1 MKMKAIKKLLIPLLI
16 SGIAIISM
24 VGITALAETETS
36 DESYISSYFHSEDG
50 ESSYFLTSYEYE
62 KFGEEFEAVG
72 VTFQKSDNGK
82 KYYITNPEAVEQWLE
97 QLAQNPVVVDDKH
110 SATIITKYVG
120 KQSNDIVYSDI
131 YMTGNDTLFFKTT
144 VGVGTAKKV
153 VVYDFVPKQLKKQNL
168 KIERIAKGSTDPSTL
183 TESKDYTVTKSE
195 DEDVYTIASAC
206 GDTNGG
212 CEIVLTYEV
221 ELENVSVLEDLD
233 NQIFEPY
240 AYAKYSETEGAT
252 PNETSKSYQKINIT
266 KLVLENGLHDK
277 SAYQNVKFELY
288 DITDN
293 NNTLLKFTSVGEK
306 NGNNYYYYDE
316 SGSTSTIT
324 LSTNDNI
331 AFSGLTVGRKYK
343 IQFTSLDGVEN
354 LMDSYEF
361 EWQSNTNKV
370 VVKLTDLVQL
380 EIADTGGNGT
390 TLVYTLGSLFI
401 VSAILILFAGK
412 KNYLH

>member
-62 KFGEEFEAVG
+62 KFGEEFESVG

-97 QLAQNPVVVDDKH
+97 QLAQNPVVVDKF
-110 SATIITKYVG
+110 SVTTIAKYVG
-120 KQSNDIVYSDI
+120 KQSADISYSDI

-144 VGVGTAKKV
+144 VDVGTAKKV
-153 VVYDFVPKQLKKQNL
+153 IVYDFVPKQLKKQNL
-168 KIERIAKGSTDPSTL
+168 KIERIANGSTDPSTL
-183 TESKDYTVTKSE
+183 TESSDYTVTKSE

-206 GDTNGG
+206 GNTSTG
-212 CEIVLTYEV
+212 CKIVLTYEV
-221 ELENVSVLEDLD
+221 ELDSVSVLEDLD

-240 AYAKYSETEGAT
+240 AYAKYFETEEAT
-252 PNETSKSYQKINIT
+252 PDETSKSYQEINIT

-277 SAYQNVKFELY
+277 SAYRNVKFELY

-306 NGNNYYYYDE
+306 DGNNYYYYNE

-331 AFSGLTVGRKYK
+331 AFSGLTVGRRYK